1 MFIKASRLRA
11 HSSCQN
17 LDCPS
22 GRRPLIRSRTLGFL
36 VSSAA
41 PGGVQAAGSEDE
53 DEDDAKRV
61 VVGAMVIP
69 GGHTLD
75 TRAASA
81 VAAGLRANIRSCSL
95 SLSLSP
101 AGGARFGTP
110 GARSTSAASPPPAI
124 SSSTPS
130 ASLLARGR
138 AASGRLG
145 GGGSDRLRGASLTD
159 RRHFLG
165 LITSRKGPA
174 IDILIFSG
182 ISCAHECTGIFI
194 QWSDF
199 TRGAISTRRG
209 CSSNG
214 RASALH
220 AEGRGIDTLQLHIFF
235 FFLHPK
241 QKSLRA
247 AKQEQSIHSLF
258 PLREAKVNY
267 EGLVGRY
274 ARLRSPTVT

>member
-1 MFIKASRLRA
+1 MSRPRRRA
-11 HSSCQN
+11 GSKRRVRKTRTRTTPNGSS
-17 LDCPS
+17 S
-22 GRRPLIRSRTLGFL
+22 GRWLSPVDTPSTPGRPVPSRRAF
-36 VSSAA
+36 A
-41 PGGVQAAGSEDE
+41 PTYAPA
-53 DEDDAKRV
+53 
-61 VVGAMVIP
+61 
-69 GGHTLD
+69 L
-75 TRAASA
+75 
-81 VAAGLRANIRSCSL
+81 SL

-138 AASGRLG
+138 APSGRLG
-145 GGGSDRLRGASLTD
+145 CGGSDRLRGASLTD

-165 LITSRKGPA
+165 LITSRKGQRSTSSSFPG
-174 IDILIFSG
+174 SR
-182 ISCAHECTGIFI
+182 AHTSAQGYLYNGMTLREVRFLHGGVVAQMVERPLCMRKAGGSIP
-194 QWSDF
+194 SS
-199 TRGAISTRRG
+199 ST
-209 CSSNG
+209 S
-214 RASALH
+214 
-220 AEGRGIDTLQLHIFF
+220 FF

>member
-61 VVGAMVIP
+61 VVGATHL
-69 GGHTLD
+69 GGHTGHQGGQCRRGGPSRQH
-75 TRAASA
+75 TPR
-81 VAAGLRANIRSCSL
+81 SL

-194 QWSDF
+194 QWNDF
-199 TRGAISTRRG
+199 TSGAISTRGG

-214 RASALH
+214 RASAFKRKAGVRYPPAQH
-220 AEGRGIDTLQLHIFF
+220 F
-235 FFLHPK
+235 FFLLPK

>member
-1 MFIKASRLRA
+1 MSRPRRRA
-11 HSSCQN
+11 GSKRRVRKTRTRTTPNGSS
-17 LDCPS
+17 S
-22 GRRPLIRSRTLGFL
+22 GRWLSPVDTPSTPGRPVPSRRAF
-36 VSSAA
+36 A
-41 PGGVQAAGSEDE
+41 PTYAPA
-53 DEDDAKRV
+53 
-61 VVGAMVIP
+61 
-69 GGHTLD
+69 L
-75 TRAASA
+75 
-81 VAAGLRANIRSCSL
+81 SL

-101 AGGARFGTP
+101 AGGARFGTA

-194 QWSDF
+194 QWNDF
-199 TRGAISTRRG
+199 REVRFLHGGVVAQMVERPLCMRKAGGSIPSSST
-209 CSSNG
+209 S
-214 RASALH
+214 
-220 AEGRGIDTLQLHIFF
+220 FF
-235 FFLHPK
+235 FSSIQNKKASEPPSRNNPF
-241 QKSLRA
+241 
-247 AKQEQSIHSLF
+247 IHSF
-258 PLREAKVNY
+258 PFAK
-267 EGLVGRY
+267 R
-274 ARLRSPTVT
+274 RSITKVS

>member
-1 MFIKASRLRA
+1 MSRPRRRA
-11 HSSCQN
+11 GSKRRVRKTRTRTTPNGSS
-17 LDCPS
+17 S
-22 GRRPLIRSRTLGFL
+22 GRWLSPVDTPSTPGRPVPSRRAF
-36 VSSAA
+36 A
-41 PGGVQAAGSEDE
+41 PTYA
-53 DEDDAKRV
+53 
-61 VVGAMVIP
+61 P
-69 GGHTLD
+69 
-75 TRAASA
+75 
-81 VAAGLRANIRSCSL
+81 

>member
-95 SLSLSP
+95 SLSRGRCKVWDSWGSFYFRCVAASCDLLLDSLGLSP
-101 AGGARFGTP
+101 RTRAGAKRTP
-110 GARSTSAASPPPAI
+110 G
-124 SSSTPS
+124 
-130 ASLLARGR
+130 LWW
-138 AASGRLG
+138 
-145 GGGSDRLRGASLTD
+145 
-159 RRHFLG
+159 F
-165 LITSRKGPA
+165 
-174 IDILIFSG
+174 
-182 ISCAHECTGIFI
+182 
-194 QWSDF
+194 
-199 TRGAISTRRG
+199 
-209 CSSNG
+209 
-214 RASALH
+214 
-220 AEGRGIDTLQLHIFF
+220 
-235 FFLHPK
+235 
-241 QKSLRA
+241 
-247 AKQEQSIHSLF
+247 
-258 PLREAKVNY
+258 
-267 EGLVGRY
+267 
-274 ARLRSPTVT
+274 